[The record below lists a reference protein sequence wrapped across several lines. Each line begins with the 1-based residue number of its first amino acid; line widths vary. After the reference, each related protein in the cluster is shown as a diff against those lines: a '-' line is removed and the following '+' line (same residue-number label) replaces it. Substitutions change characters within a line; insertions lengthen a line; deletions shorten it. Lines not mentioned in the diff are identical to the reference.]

1 MFYKKGKKVIPLNI
15 SEYLTPLAL
24 AVWVMD
30 DGGRANNGVRI
41 AANSFTLKEV
51 ELLSDVLKSK
61 YNLENTIQNI
71 YKENQYSLYIK
82 KQSVNNLR
90 SIIGPYIHPSM
101 LYKLD
106 LGNTN
111 SSSFNPHTYI

>member
-1 MFYKKGKKVIPLNI
+1 MFLRVREKKGKKVIPLNI

-71 YKENQYSLYIK
+71 SSAKRARSEKTNILYILK
-82 KQSVNNLR
+82 NNLL
-90 SIIGPYIHPSM
+90 II
-101 LYKLD
+101 
-106 LGNTN
+106 
-111 SSSFNPHTYI
+111 